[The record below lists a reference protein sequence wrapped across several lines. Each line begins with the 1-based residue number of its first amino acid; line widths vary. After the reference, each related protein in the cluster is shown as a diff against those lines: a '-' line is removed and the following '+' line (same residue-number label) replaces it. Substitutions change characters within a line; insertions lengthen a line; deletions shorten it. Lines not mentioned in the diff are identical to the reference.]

1 MRHLGKRT
9 FHVSGITELR
19 GWSIWPLV
27 NLAISARP
35 RPTHLLLPE
44 LALPERWI
52 DTVSGLLINAG
63 ISLIA
68 GLDYRLISP
77 NLIYSEAVLVL
88 KDDRLGFPSTV

>member
-1 MRHLGKRT
+1 
-9 FHVSGITELR
+9 
-19 GWSIWPLV
+19 
-27 NLAISARP
+27 
-35 RPTHLLLPE
+35 
-44 LALPERWI
+44 
-52 DTVSGLLINAG
+52 VSGLLINAG